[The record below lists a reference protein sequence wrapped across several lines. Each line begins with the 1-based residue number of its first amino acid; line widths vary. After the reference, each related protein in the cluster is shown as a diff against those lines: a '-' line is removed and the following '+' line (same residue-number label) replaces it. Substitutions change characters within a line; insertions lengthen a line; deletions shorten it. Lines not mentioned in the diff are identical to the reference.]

1 MGVGYCLMM
10 ERGSCERVSEK
21 EVASM
26 QEGRG
31 GSGVGGMGQKISGRR
46 DLERGQ
52 SCVVHL
58 GTSAYNMMR
67 NENFS
72 TNRLDQL

>member
-1 MGVGYCLMM
+1 MM
-10 ERGSCERVSEK
+10 EQGSCERVSEQ

-31 GSGVGGMGQKISGRR
+31 GSGVGWMGQKISGRR

-52 SCVVHL
+52 SCV
-58 GTSAYNMMR
+58 GEMETKTYNMMR
-67 NENFS
+67 NEDFS
-72 TNRLDQL
+72 INESAHL

>member
-1 MGVGYCLMM
+1 MEVGYRLMM

-31 GSGVGGMGQKISGRR
+31 DSGVVGMGQKISGRR
-46 DLERGQ
+46 DLGRGQ
-52 SCVVHL
+52 SCVVKM
-58 GTSAYNMMR
+58 GTRTYNMMR
-67 NENFS
+67 NEDFS
-72 TNRLDQL
+72 MDGLDQL